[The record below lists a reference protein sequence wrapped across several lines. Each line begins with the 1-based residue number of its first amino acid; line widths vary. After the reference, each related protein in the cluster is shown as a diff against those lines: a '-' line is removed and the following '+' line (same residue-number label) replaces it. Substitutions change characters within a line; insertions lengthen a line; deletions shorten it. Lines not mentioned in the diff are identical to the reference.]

1 MNYSNNYNFA
11 LPTVG
16 AGDEANIDFITEN
29 FVQLDYALKDVSDR
43 AVPAKMEFIRSV
55 TLSEDVKSVKI
66 NVDTDG
72 DAFSCSKIFLVIQF
86 PTAISIGATGSAN
99 TLYIQE
105 TTGATKYLY
114 YASTTHNTLILRLT
128 AEALGSESTTP
139 LGITQ
144 IAFSQYDW
152 SEDAINYGRTQNN
165 LTVYSSIVIGSENSV
180 IPSGTIIKL
189 YGVK

>member
-1 MNYSNNYNFA
+1 
-11 LPTVG
+11 
-16 AGDEANIDFITEN
+16 
-29 FVQLDYALKDVSDR
+29 
-43 AVPAKMEFIRSV
+43 MEFIRSV
-55 TLSEDVKSVKI
+55 TLSEAVKSVKI

-86 PTAISIGATGSAN
+86 PTAISLGSTGTAN

-105 TTGATKYLY
+105 TTGTTKYLY

-152 SEDAINYGRTQNN
+152 SEDSINYGRTQNN
-165 LTVYSSIVIGSENSV
+165 LTEYSSIVIGSENSI
-180 IPSGTIIKL
+180 IPNGTIIKL
-189 YGVK
+189 YGVKS